1 MLTALPHAALTH
13 LLPCS
18 TSARVAGAAQL
29 KALRHTVLGG
39 QDARYATLF
48 KGAEG
53 ARWLI
58 TRPGFTREVLASSA
72 AVVQDETGI
81 RPSAFLESGVAM
93 LGVKEPAAEP
103 AASRNGRAWVVRTFG
118 NQSAATYAYRC
129 TGVSVDG
136 VMIRPEEGL
145 RSGVSREESEAM
157 LAELEATFQ
166 GGSRDLPFGFGYGF
180 APSFCSTKT
189 DLIKLFR
196 KEPLP
201 TGLML
206 SAWRAEFY
214 WSAGTQWRAEF
225 DRRGGSS

>member
-39 QDARYATLF
+39 QAHATLF

-145 RSGVSREESEAM
+145 RSGVSTEESKAM

-180 APSFCSTKT
+180 APTGRCTLLGK
-189 DLIKLFR
+189 D
-196 KEPLP
+196 PLP

-225 DRRGGSS
+225 DRRGGST